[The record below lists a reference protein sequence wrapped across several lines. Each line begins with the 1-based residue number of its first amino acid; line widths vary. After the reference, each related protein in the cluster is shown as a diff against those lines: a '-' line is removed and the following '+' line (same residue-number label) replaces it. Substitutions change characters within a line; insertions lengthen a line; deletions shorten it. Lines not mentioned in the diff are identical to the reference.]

1 MMDRIDRGVT
11 DTLMDLLATRS
22 VSGHTENAMRD
33 VRRMFE
39 ESGLETASGI
49 KGTLLATLDGD
60 DSGSVIF
67 SAHLDTLG
75 GIVSGIRSDGNLEL
89 GTIGGYTMQSIE
101 GEYCLVET
109 WDGRLYE
116 GTVLFDSTSVHAFG
130 REKASQRREKDKMYV
145 RLDEIVSSREA
156 VETLGITVGSY
167 IHFDPRP
174 VRTASGFIKS
184 RHIDDKAGVAI
195 LLAAARRLADYG
207 RPLRRRVHFLITCYE
222 EVGHGAAGFLPLDAV
237 EFIAVDMGVA
247 GPGRESSEE
256 KVTICAADSSGPF
269 SHSLTREL
277 IETAK
282 KLNVPYVVDTYPYY
296 GSDAAAALRSGLDV
310 RHGLIGPGVDASH
323 AMERTHENAL
333 KATIDLI
340 CAHAVN

>member
-1 MMDRIDRGVT
+1 MK
-11 DTLMDLLATRS
+11 LLATRS
-22 VSGHTENAMRD
+22 VSGHTEEAMGE
-33 VRRMFE
+33 VRRLFE
-39 ESGLETASGI
+39 EAGLHTVSGV
-49 KGTLLATLDGD
+49 KGTLLATLEGRGGD
-60 DSGSVIF
+60 PVIF
-67 SAHLDTLG
+67 SSHLDTLG

-89 GTIGGYTMQSIE
+89 ATIGGYTMQSIE

-109 WDGRLYE
+109 WDDKLHQ

-130 REKASQRREKDKMYV
+130 RDKASERRVREKMYV
-145 RLDEIVSSREA
+145 RLDERVEDREG
-156 VETLGITVGSY
+156 VEALGITVGSY

-174 VRTASGFIKS
+174 VRTPSGYIKS
-184 RHIDDKAGVAI
+184 RHLDDKAGVAI
-195 LLAAARRLADYG
+195 LIEAARRLSNSG
-207 RPLRRRVHFLITCYE
+207 SPLPRRVHFLITCYE
-222 EVGHGAAGFLPLDAV
+222 EVGHGAAGFLPEDAL

-277 IETAK
+277 IETAERAG
-282 KLNVPYVVDTYPYY
+282 VSYVVDTYPYY

-323 AMERTHENAL
+323 AMERTHEEAL
-333 KATIDLI
+333 SATVDLI
-340 CAHAVN
+340 CAHAVGEGSP